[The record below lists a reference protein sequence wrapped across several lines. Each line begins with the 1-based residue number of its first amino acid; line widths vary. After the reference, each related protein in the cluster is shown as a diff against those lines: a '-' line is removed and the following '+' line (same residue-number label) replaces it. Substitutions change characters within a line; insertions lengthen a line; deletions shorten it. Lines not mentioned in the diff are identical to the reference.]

1 MPDGLYIE
9 RDGFRTML
17 KWHRGHK
24 QAGDISFTPERIAQ
38 GMALGASVEVDLLC
52 HADGGFAVLHDE
64 DLDRATTGHGPV
76 ALASTETLRGLHL
89 RDATGAPSHHRVML
103 LEELGHLLATQPCGA
118 GAVLQLDLKE
128 TASRIGPHEIAA
140 FKAAIEPVAQH
151 VILSCGDAKAVTL
164 LADAIDGL
172 PVGYDP
178 CHDGAIERLLASRD
192 FDGFV
197 AHAVTAIDNPQ
208 MIYLDH
214 RLILAADDMGFDL
227 VEAFHAQNKRVDA
240 YTIKTADAA
249 VLPIV
254 NRLLALRCDQITTDD
269 PVGLEALMMGAN

>member
-9 RDGFRTML
+9 RDGHQTML

-52 HADGGFAVLHDE
+52 HSDGGFAVLHDE
-64 DLDRATTGHGPV
+64 TLDRATTGQGPV
-76 ALASTETLRGLHL
+76 ALASAATLRGLSL
-89 RDATGAPSHHRVML
+89 RNADGAPTHHRVML

-128 TASRIGPHEIAA
+128 TADRIGPREIAA

-164 LADAIDGL
+164 LADAVDDL

-197 AHAVTAIDNPQ
+197 ENAVNAIANTQ
-208 MIYLDH
+208 MIYLEY

-227 VEAFHAQNKRVDA
+227 VGAFHALGKRVDA
-240 YTIKTADAA
+240 YTIKPADAA
-249 VLPIV
+249 ARAVV

-269 PVGLEALMMGAN
+269 PVGLEALVMGAS